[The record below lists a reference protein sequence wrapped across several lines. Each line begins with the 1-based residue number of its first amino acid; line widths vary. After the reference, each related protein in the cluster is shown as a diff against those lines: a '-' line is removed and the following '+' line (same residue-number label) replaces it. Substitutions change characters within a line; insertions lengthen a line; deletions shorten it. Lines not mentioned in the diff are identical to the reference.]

1 MVVYKFASPVVHSC
15 RSLSHQTIVHRWD
28 QHTLKRTSFTLDS
41 LLRSRSWGRRATPL
55 TATPQM
61 YLQAHQKMHDLR
73 HYKTVPTQGFIDQ
86 IRMTLHMLASPLD
99 SEAEHRA
106 SQPKRAKL
114 PNHCTSSPWKAILTT
129 RRAWLVVVFVYLALP
144 DLSIISEASPTKVVK
159 VNNSN
164 LRHSGQNGEP
174 SRERRPVKV
183 NDLLL
188 SQITQTPST
197 TRIVKMFCRVG
208 RFLAMNEN
216 GTISGTLS
224 QGVNETFEL
233 QSYGPSIVRIRHVK
247 TGFFIAMDRRGRLR
261 AKRVSEITAL
271 TREANFFQ
279 KHEENLFVSFA
290 SEKFYM
296 RNAFDMF
303 LGLRKGG
310 DPRNPTQTLP
320 GQEAVQFLL
329 LQPSRYQ

>member
-1 MVVYKFASPVVHSC
+1 
-15 RSLSHQTIVHRWD
+15 
-28 QHTLKRTSFTLDS
+28 
-41 LLRSRSWGRRATPL
+41 
-55 TATPQM
+55 
-61 YLQAHQKMHDLR
+61 
-73 HYKTVPTQGFIDQ
+73 
-86 IRMTLHMLASPLD
+86 MTLHMLASPLD

-261 AKRVSEITAL
+261 AKRVSESRRWDT
-271 TREANFFQ
+271 FFYQ
-279 KHEENLFVSFA
+279 QLEHNLFQSF
-290 SEKFYM
+290 SSTKYYKENPY
-296 RNAFDMF
+296 DMF
-303 LGLRKGG
+303 IGLKRSGLTKNGLG
-310 DPRNPTQTLP
+310 TLP
-320 GQEAVQFLL
+320 GQDSVQFLIL
-329 LQPSRYQ
+329 PVRQKESKARRSYGVL

>member
-1 MVVYKFASPVVHSC
+1 
-15 RSLSHQTIVHRWD
+15 
-28 QHTLKRTSFTLDS
+28 
-41 LLRSRSWGRRATPL
+41 
-55 TATPQM
+55 M

-261 AKRVSEITAL
+261 AKRVSESRRWDT
-271 TREANFFQ
+271 FFYQ
-279 KHEENLFVSFA
+279 QLEHNLFQSF
-290 SEKFYM
+290 SSTKYYKENPY
-296 RNAFDMF
+296 DMF
-303 LGLRKGG
+303 IGLKRSGLTKNGLG
-310 DPRNPTQTLP
+310 TLP
-320 GQEAVQFLL
+320 GQDSVQFLIL
-329 LQPSRYQ
+329 PVRQKESKARRSYGVL